1 MAESFTRLLRIF
13 RGFQRYYSQA
23 FGPLQQRTGLALR
36 EVQVLLFLANHPGQ
50 DTARDVVEL
59 RGLPKSQVSQA
70 VDILCRRGFLSRKA
84 DAEDRRVVHLAI
96 TDQGAL
102 PAREA
107 QRLQALCGQRLLEGL
122 TPQEQREFLRL
133 LETVFENTDA
143 LAERSLD
150 REP

>member
-70 VDILCRRGFLSRKA
+70 VEILVGRGFLQRRP
-84 DAEDRRVVHLAI
+84 DREDRRVIHLAI
-96 TDQGAL
+96 TEAGAPL
-102 PAREA
+102 PGRPRTSRQTA
-107 QRLQALCGQRLLEGL
+107 GSGSF
-122 TPQEQREFLRL
+122 PG
-133 LETVFENTDA
+133 
-143 LAERSLD
+143 
-150 REP
+150 